1 MKKGVILSSIRD
13 VVRLIS
19 KNKRMFLVM
28 AVIQL
33 IFFSLLAVL
42 LSTYVV
48 KIGISASKILEYVES
63 TDLDE
68 AAVTTKML
76 KQEEFLG
83 DDPTLIFRESKTIIS
98 SLIFLFVYLLLL
110 FLVLEGLNWALMDG
124 LIRKKKFKEIFSYIG
139 KFSGVL
145 LVYLSFLFL
154 FLRAIFIGVNLEN
167 FSFFDLIPLLFVVV
181 LFYFM
186 FLSLALVGGRSFKE
200 IFKRTFLVGIR
211 KWDVMLLSYLLMLVV
226 MGLLT
231 ALWMFLAEMHIILVV
246 LSLLLFVVSF
256 ILMRIFL
263 VVVVDKA

>member
-1 MKKGVILSSIRD
+1 MLEIVFGLMKKGVILSSIRD

-110 FLVLEGLNWALMDG
+110 FLVLG
-124 LIRKKKFKEIFSYIG
+124 
-139 KFSGVL
+139 
-145 LVYLSFLFL
+145 
-154 FLRAIFIGVNLEN
+154 
-167 FSFFDLIPLLFVVV
+167 
-181 LFYFM
+181 
-186 FLSLALVGGRSFKE
+186 
-200 IFKRTFLVGIR
+200 
-211 KWDVMLLSYLLMLVV
+211 
-226 MGLLT
+226 
-231 ALWMFLAEMHIILVV
+231 
-246 LSLLLFVVSF
+246 
-256 ILMRIFL
+256 
-263 VVVVDKA
+263 